1 LFSLVAD
8 QPRRNC
14 EGYSRREFLRVGA
27 LGGLSLSHLL
37 ALQGTAAAAGGKE
50 LVRDKAVVVLWLDG
64 GPPQAE
70 TFDPNP
76 EAPSEYRS
84 MYGQIP
90 TTLPGVYFGS
100 QLPRLAAHADKLSI
114 VRSLRHG
121 NHRHGQALRLF
132 GSAGNPTKAH
142 ISSVYARCAGLSHPA
157 TGMPR
162 NALVTPMPFREDYTN
177 GWLDRFAFSG
187 QLPEVYKAFDPAGS
201 VDLLDDMRLSIPES
215 RLLDRTTLLSRLD
228 GFRRR
233 LESSNMSALNRYQ
246 KQALEVISG
255 GISQAFDISR
265 EDPRLLE
272 RYDTSHID
280 FPESMAEVRAQFSPA
295 SLGKQMVLA
304 RRMVEAGCGFV
315 TVRCQGW
322 DMHVRQR
329 DYLPVL
335 MPAVD
340 KVASTFIEDLE
351 ERGLTDRVLFIITG
365 EFGRS
370 PRINPDGGRDH
381 WGNLCPIVFHGGGLP
396 TGQVIGRS
404 DRLSAVPATAPIDI
418 GSIAATILF
427 TLMDPAVLSEQELP
441 DELKRWLVGIQ
452 PIPELT

>member
-1 LFSLVAD
+1 
-8 QPRRNC
+8 
-14 EGYSRREFLRVGA
+14 
-27 LGGLSLSHLL
+27 
-37 ALQGTAAAAGGKE
+37 
-50 LVRDKAVVVLWLDG
+50 
-64 GPPQAE
+64 
-70 TFDPNP
+70 
-76 EAPSEYRS
+76 
-84 MYGQIP
+84 
-90 TTLPGVYFGS
+90 
-100 QLPRLAAHADKLSI
+100 
-114 VRSLRHG
+114 
-121 NHRHGQALRLF
+121 
-132 GSAGNPTKAH
+132 
-142 ISSVYARCAGLSHPA
+142 
-157 TGMPR
+157 
-162 NALVTPMPFREDYTN
+162 
-177 GWLDRFAFSG
+177 
-187 QLPEVYKAFDPAGS
+187 
-201 VDLLDDMRLSIPES
+201 
-215 RLLDRTTLLSRLD
+215 
-228 GFRRR
+228 
-233 LESSNMSALNRYQ
+233 
-246 KQALEVISG
+246 
-255 GISQAFDISR
+255 
-265 EDPRLLE
+265 
-272 RYDTSHID
+272 
-280 FPESMAEVRAQFSPA
+280 
-295 SLGKQMVLA
+295 
-304 RRMVEAGCGFV
+304 MVEAGCGFV

>member
-1 LFSLVAD
+1 MLSLYSD

-14 EGYSRREFLRVGA
+14 EGYSRREFLRIGS
-27 LGGLSLSHLL
+27 LGGLSLSQML
-37 ALQGTAAAAGGKE
+37 AFEGRAAAGGSHQ

-76 EAPSEYRS
+76 DAPSEYRS
-84 MYGQIP
+84 MFGQIP
-90 TTLPGVYFGS
+90 TKLPGVYFGS
-100 QLPRLAAHADKLSI
+100 QLPRLAAKADKLSI
-114 VRSLRHG
+114 VRSFRHG
-121 NHRHGQALRLF
+121 NNRHGQSLRLF

-142 ISSVYARCAGLSHPA
+142 MSSVYARCAGLSHPE

-162 NALVTPMPFREDYTN
+162 NALVTPMPYREDYTN
-177 GWLDRFAFSG
+177 GLLERFSFSG
-187 QLPEVYKAFDPAGS
+187 HLPEVYKAFDPAGS
-201 VDLLDDMRLSIPES
+201 VNLLDDMRLSIPES
-215 RLLDRTTLLSRLD
+215 RLFDRTTLLSRLD
-228 GFRRR
+228 GFRRKV
-233 LESSNMSALNRYQ
+233 ESGDMSALNRYQ

-255 GISQAFDISR
+255 GISEAFDISR

-280 FPESMAEVRAQFSPA
+280 FPENMAQFRPEFSPVA
-295 SLGKQMVLA
+295 LGKQMVLA

-322 DMHVRQR
+322 DMHARQKEI
-329 DYLPVL
+329 LPVL

-351 ERGLTDRVLFIITG
+351 ERGLTDKVLFIITG

-370 PRINPDGGRDH
+370 PLINPSAGRDH

-396 TGQVIGRS
+396 TGQVIGSS
-404 DRLSAVPATAPIDI
+404 DRLSGVPATVPIDL

-427 TLMDPAVLSEQELP
+427 TLMDPTALPEQDLP
-441 DELKRWLVGIQ
+441 DELKRWLLGIR